1 MDTLACIN
9 NTIWEAYANKTISQ
23 VDITYMNNH
32 VKTCEI
38 CADVKEGI
46 DAMTDSRLLVNR
58 VDKVNRRVDEIIKQK
73 NKTKPFI
80 YYWSAA
86 AILFI
91 SVGLFWYNTLDFKEE
106 IVLKETFKPAPK
118 SEIELPQKDAI
129 YNYVPPQIK
138 ENKIDKNLAEV
149 YKPTEV
155 KTEEVQMPQVES
167 TAEMEMVK
175 SLESEAPQMEFKA
188 AAAAKYDT
196 VSLARKD
203 DSKSNEKV
211 SQKAISMASV
221 ATTKKSKMPSIPAA
235 VNNNAMNNN
244 SDFVSN
250 QVTNNSLIDSVNFAK
265 AQKAFNENHFDTC
278 INLLNIIQINPR
290 SNYYEDA
297 LYLSAQTYLKQN
309 KKAEAKN
316 VLTVLINFKGKKQ
329 KKAKSLLKSIKYEL

>member
-23 VDITYMNNH
+23 ADFIHMTNH

-46 DAMTDSRLLVNR
+46 DAMPDSKLLINK
-58 VDKVNRRVDEIIKQK
+58 VDKVNSEVDEIIKQK
-73 NKTKPFI
+73 NKTRPLI

-106 IVLKETFKPAPK
+106 IALKESFKPAPK
-118 SEIELPQKDAI
+118 SEIELPQKDTI
-129 YNYVPPQIK
+129 YNYVPKQIN
-138 ENKIDKNLAEV
+138 ENKTDKNLAEV

-155 KTEEVQMPQVES
+155 KKEEIPMPQLEK
-167 TAEMEMVK
+167 AADMEMVK
-175 SLESEAPQMEFKA
+175 SVESEAPQMEFKA

-196 VSLARKD
+196 VSLARND
-203 DSKSNEKV
+203 DLKSKENV

-221 ATTKKSKMPSIPAA
+221 ATTKKGKMPSIPAA
-235 VNNNAMNNN
+235 NNNPMNNN

-250 QVTNNSLIDSVNFAK
+250 QVTNNSYIDSVNFAK
-265 AQKAFNENHFDTC
+265 AQKAFNENHFDSC
-278 INLLNIIQINPR
+278 LNLLNIIQINPR

-316 VLTVLINFKGKKQ
+316 VLNVLINFKSKKQ
-329 KKAKSLLKSIKYEL
+329 NEAKSLLKSMKY

>member
-1 MDTLACIN
+1 M
-9 NTIWEAYANKTISQ
+9 
-23 VDITYMNNH
+23 
-32 VKTCEI
+32 
-38 CADVKEGI
+38 
-46 DAMTDSRLLVNR
+46 
-58 VDKVNRRVDEIIKQK
+58 
-73 NKTKPFI
+73 
-80 YYWSAA
+80 
-86 AILFI
+86 FI

-106 IVLKETFKPAPK
+106 IALKESFKPAPK

-129 YNYVPPQIK
+129 YNYVPKKIK
-138 ENKIDKNLAEV
+138 ENKTHKTLSEV
-149 YKPTEV
+149 YKPNEV
-155 KTEEVQMPQVES
+155 KTEEVQMPQIE
-167 TAEMEMVK
+167 TTTDMEIVK
-175 SLESEAPQMEFKA
+175 SVESEAPQMEFKA

>member
-1 MDTLACIN
+1 MDTLVCIN
-9 NTIWEAYANKTISQ
+9 NTIWEAYASKTISKA
-23 VDITYMNNH
+23 DFIYMTNH

-46 DAMTDSRLLVNR
+46 DIMPESKLLVDKIN
-58 VDKVNRRVDEIIKQK
+58 KVNNEVDLLIKQK
-73 NKTKPFI
+73 NKTRPLI
-80 YYWSAA
+80 YYWGTA

-106 IVLKETFKPAPK
+106 IAFKETLKPAPK

-129 YNYVPPQIK
+129 YNYVLPQIK

-155 KTEEVQMPQVES
+155 KTEEERMSQVES
-167 TAEMEMVK
+167 AADMEMVK
-175 SLESEAPQMEFKA
+175 SVESEAPQIEFKA

-196 VSLARKD
+196 ISLAQND
-203 DSKSNEKV
+203 DFRSKENV

-221 ATTKKSKMPSIPAA
+221 TVTKKGKMPSIPAA
-235 VNNNAMNNN
+235 ANNNAMNNN
-244 SDFVSN
+244 SYFVSN

-265 AQKAFNENHFDTC
+265 AQKAFNENHFDTSL
-278 INLLNIIQINPR
+278 NLLNTFQINMR

-297 LYLSAQTYLKQN
+297 LFLSAQTYLRQN
-309 KKAEAKN
+309 KKPEAKN
-316 VLTVLINFKGKKQ
+316 VLNVLINFKGKKQ
-329 KKAKSLLKSIKYEL
+329 KEAKRLLKSIE

>member
-9 NTIWEAYANKTISQ
+9 NTIWEAYASKAISKA
-23 VDITYMNNH
+23 DFIYMNNH
-32 VKTCEI
+32 VKICEI

-46 DAMTDSRLLVNR
+46 DTMPMPELLVDR
-58 VDKVNRRVDEIIKQK
+58 VDKVNRRVDEIITQK
-73 NKTKPFI
+73 NKTRPFI

-106 IVLKETFKPAPK
+106 IALKESFKPTPK

-129 YNYVPPQIK
+129 YKYVPKQIN
-138 ENKIDKNLAEV
+138 ENKIAKNLAEV

-155 KTEEVQMPQVES
+155 KTEEERMLQVES
-167 TAEMEMVK
+167 ATDMEMVK
-175 SLESEAPQMEFKA
+175 SVESEAPQMEFKA

-196 VSLARKD
+196 VSLARND
-203 DSKSNEKV
+203 DLKSKENV
-211 SQKAISMASV
+211 SQKSISMASV

-235 VNNNAMNNN
+235 ANNNPMNNN

-250 QVTNNSLIDSVNFAK
+250 QVTNNSFIDSVNFSK
-265 AQKAFNENHFDTC
+265 AQKAFNENHFDSC
-278 INLLNIIQINPR
+278 LNLLNIIPFNPR

-309 KKAEAKN
+309 KNTEAKN
-316 VLTVLINFKGKKQ
+316 VLNVLINFKGKKQ
-329 KKAKSLLKSIKYEL
+329 NETKRLLKSMKY

>member
-9 NTIWEAYANKTISQ
+9 KTIWEAYANKTISQ

-32 VKTCEI
+32 VKSCEI
-38 CADVKEGI
+38 CSDLKEGI
-46 DAMTDSRLLVNR
+46 DAMPDSNLLVNK
-58 VDKVNRRVDEIIKQK
+58 VDKVNSEVDEIIKQK
-73 NKTKPFI
+73 NKKKPFI

-106 IVLKETFKPAPK
+106 IALKETFKPAPK
-118 SEIELPQKDAI
+118 SEIELPQKDS
-129 YNYVPPQIK
+129 NFK
-138 ENKIDKNLAEV
+138 EIPNLIIEQKTDKKLAEN
-149 YKPTEV
+149 YKLSEV
-155 KTEEVQMPQVES
+155 KEEEIPMIHMES
-167 TAEMEMVK
+167 TADMEMVK
-175 SLESEAPQMEFKA
+175 SVESEEPQIKFKDA
-188 AAAAKYDT
+188 TAAKYDT
-196 VSLARKD
+196 VLLAQND
-203 DSKSNEKV
+203 DLKSKENV
-211 SQKAISMASV
+211 SQKTISMASV
-221 ATTKKSKMPSIPAA
+221 STKKSKIPSIPAA

-250 QVTNNSLIDSVNFAK
+250 QVTNNSLIDSINFSK
-265 AQKAFNENHFDTC
+265 AQKAFNENHFDSC

-316 VLTVLINFKGKKQ
+316 VLNVLINLKGKKQ
-329 KKAKSLLKSIKYEL
+329 KEAKRLLKSIQ

>member
-1 MDTLACIN
+1 MDTLACLN

-23 VDITYMNNH
+23 ADFIYMTNH

-46 DAMTDSRLLVNR
+46 DAMIDSKLLVNK
-58 VDKVNRRVDEIIKQK
+58 VDKVNSEVDKIIKQK
-73 NKTKPFI
+73 NKTKPLI

-106 IVLKETFKPAPK
+106 IALKESFKPAPK
-118 SEIELPQKDAI
+118 SEVEIPQKDSI

-149 YKPTEV
+149 YKPTKV
-155 KTEEVQMPQVES
+155 KTEEVRMPQVES
-167 TAEMEMVK
+167 AAEMEMVK
-175 SLESEAPQMEFKA
+175 SVESEAPQMEFKA

-196 VSLARKD
+196 VSLARND
-203 DSKSNEKV
+203 DSKSKENV
-211 SQKAISMASV
+211 SQKSISMASV
-221 ATTKKSKMPSIPAA
+221 VTTKKGKMPSIPAA

-250 QVTNNSLIDSVNFAK
+250 QVTNNSFIDSANFAK
-265 AQKAFNENHFDTC
+265 AQRAFNENHFDSC
-278 INLLNIIQINPR
+278 INLLNNIQMNPR

-297 LYLSAQTYLKQN
+297 LYLSTQTYLKQN

-316 VLTVLINFKGKKQ
+316 VLNVLINFKGKKQ
-329 KKAKSLLKSIKYEL
+329 KEAKRLLKSIE

>member
-1 MDTLACIN
+1 MDNLACIN

-23 VDITYMNNH
+23 ADFIYMTNH

-46 DAMTDSRLLVNR
+46 DAMSDSRLLVNK
-58 VDKVNRRVDEIIKQK
+58 VDKVNSEVDKIIKQK
-73 NKTKPFI
+73 NKTRPLV

-91 SVGLFWYNTLDFKEE
+91 SVGLFWYNTLDFKKE
-106 IVLKETFKPAPK
+106 IALKETFKPAPK
-118 SEIELPQKDAI
+118 SEIELPQKDSI
-129 YNYVPPQIK
+129 YNYVPPKTK

-155 KTEEVQMPQVES
+155 KTEEVRIPQTES
-167 TAEMEMVK
+167 AADMEMLK
-175 SLESEAPQMEFKA
+175 SMEAEVPQMEFKA

-196 VSLARKD
+196 VSLARND
-203 DSKSNEKV
+203 DSKSKENV

-235 VNNNAMNNN
+235 ANNNAMNNN

-250 QVTNNSLIDSVNFAK
+250 QVTNNSFIDSVNFSK

-278 INLLNIIQINPR
+278 ISLLNNIPFNPR

-297 LYLSAQTYLKQN
+297 LFLSAQTYLKQN

-316 VLTVLINFKGKKQ
+316 VLNVLINFRGKKQ
-329 KKAKSLLKSIKYEL
+329 KEAKRLLKSIK

>member
-23 VDITYMNNH
+23 ADLIYMTNH

-46 DAMTDSRLLVNR
+46 DAMSDSKLLVDR
-58 VDKVNRRVDEIIKQK
+58 VDKVNSEVDEIIKQK
-73 NKTKPFI
+73 NKTRHLI

-86 AILFI
+86 AILFL

-106 IVLKETFKPAPK
+106 IALKETFKPAPK
-118 SEIELPQKDAI
+118 SEIELPQKDSI
-129 YNYVPPQIK
+129 YNYVPPQIIEHK
-138 ENKIDKNLAEV
+138 TDKNLAEV

-155 KTEEVQMPQVES
+155 KTEEVRIPQMES
-167 TAEMEMVK
+167 AADMEMVK
-175 SLESEAPQMEFKA
+175 SVEADEPQMEFKV

-196 VSLARKD
+196 VSLARND
-203 DSKSNEKV
+203 DFKSKENV
-211 SQKAISMASV
+211 SQKTISMASV
-221 ATTKKSKMPSIPAA
+221 TTTKKSKMPSIPAA

-244 SDFVSN
+244 TDFISN
-250 QVTNNSLIDSVNFAK
+250 QVTNSSFIDSVNFSK

-278 INLLNIIQINPR
+278 INLLNNIQINPR

-309 KKAEAKN
+309 KKTEAKN
-316 VLTVLINFKGKKQ
+316 VLNVLINFKGKKQ
-329 KKAKSLLKSIKYEL
+329 KVAKVLLKSIE